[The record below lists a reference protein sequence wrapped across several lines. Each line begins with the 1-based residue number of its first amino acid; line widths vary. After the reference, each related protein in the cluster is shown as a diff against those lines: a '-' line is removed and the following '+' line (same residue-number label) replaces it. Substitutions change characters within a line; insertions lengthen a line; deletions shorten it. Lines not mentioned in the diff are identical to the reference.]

1 MRLRSAVGYLAGSRL
16 LVNTTHRFVFPFLPA
31 ISRGLGISLESA
43 GLMLSARSLA
53 FVATPLV
60 VGTVGRGERRVRLV
74 SFGLTVMAAGAAI
87 TAATGVVWGA
97 ITGFILLGVGKPA
110 FDAAAQAYVAD
121 RAPVERR
128 ARYLSILEL
137 TWAGGM
143 LAGAPAAGWLIS
155 RAGWRAPF
163 WAASLLF
170 VVAAVAAPRILER
183 DVPVPDHELARLRPE
198 PALLALMGAG
208 LLFTFAAEN
217 TFVVFGAWLEDGF
230 GLSLG
235 GLGLAAMAIAV
246 AELTGEGAVLLW
258 ADRIGA
264 GRMVRIGL
272 VASAAGYAALAAT
285 QGSLGGGLVVLAF
298 TFIAFETTIVAT
310 VPLAAAAAPGATARF
325 LAWLMLAIG
334 IGRAAGDAAGPALY
348 AWRGLAAC
356 GLVSAAAVLAAL
368 VTLTAVPRR

>member
-1 MRLRSAVGYLAGSRL
+1 
-16 LVNTTHRFVFPFLPA
+16 
-31 ISRGLGISLESA
+31 
-43 GLMLSARSLA
+43 
-53 FVATPLV
+53 
-60 VGTVGRGERRVRLV
+60 
-74 SFGLTVMAAGAAI
+74 
-87 TAATGVVWGA
+87 
-97 ITGFILLGVGKPA
+97 
-110 FDAAAQAYVAD
+110 
-121 RAPVERR
+121 
-128 ARYLSILEL
+128 
-137 TWAGGM
+137 
-143 LAGAPAAGWLIS
+143 
-155 RAGWRAPF
+155 
-163 WAASLLF
+163 
-170 VVAAVAAPRILER
+170 
-183 DVPVPDHELARLRPE
+183 
-198 PALLALMGAG
+198 MGAG